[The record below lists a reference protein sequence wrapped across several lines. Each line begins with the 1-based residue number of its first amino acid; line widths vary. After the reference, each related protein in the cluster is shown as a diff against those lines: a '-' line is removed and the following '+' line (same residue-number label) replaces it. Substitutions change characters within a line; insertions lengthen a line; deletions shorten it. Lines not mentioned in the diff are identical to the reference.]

1 MLTLSIV
8 WTADDPIRRE
18 DVFCQQGPGV
28 AQLVRVKLAV
38 GTAGPGGL
46 FLLSGRRRGWGL
58 CKSAQRSVE
67 KWRLLG
73 SLVTR
78 FGQR

>member
-1 MLTLSIV
+1 MTPSAGSDVLTAGAWRGS
-8 WTADDPIRRE
+8 A
-18 DVFCQQGPGV
+18 GS
-28 AQLVRVKLAV
+28 VKLAV

-46 FLLSGRRRGWGL
+46 SLLSGRRRGWGL

-67 KWRLLG
+67 QRRLLG